1 MIYFCMI
8 ASLSNARLRDVG
20 TVIFFPRSTNSF
32 GLIVYHWAS
41 SLFKNKQKSKDILK
55 FGTGKPF
62 FHLSIT

>member
-1 MIYFCMI
+1 MIYFCVI
-8 ASLSNARLRDVG
+8 ASLSNALLRDVG

-32 GLIVYHWAS
+32 GLIVYYRAS
-41 SLFKNKQKSKDILK
+41 SLFKNKQKSKDLLK